1 MDSRSFCNDP
11 KVQEEDEIMTD
22 ERQVKILLVD
32 DEIFNLIL
40 LENLV
45 TTCFPNVVIDKALN
59 GKIALEMVL
68 QQDAENSPF
77 EVIFTDIGM
86 PEMDGFESSEKMIQ
100 SFKTGKLKVQPYII
114 AITAFTSEKVKEK
127 AYKIGMQKFLTKP
140 AKMQRVQ
147 EIVIQYLNQ
156 RDSGKNKPNI
166 QLR

>member
-68 QQDAENSPF
+68 Q
-77 EVIFTDIGM
+77 
-86 PEMDGFESSEKMIQ
+86 
-100 SFKTGKLKVQPYII
+100 
-114 AITAFTSEKVKEK
+114 
-127 AYKIGMQKFLTKP
+127 
-140 AKMQRVQ
+140 
-147 EIVIQYLNQ
+147 
-156 RDSGKNKPNI
+156 
-166 QLR
+166 